1 MLVEDCKD
9 NKNFI
14 LFDSKAETL
23 FNDLQVYFDKDSR
36 DIFCNGSLNGEVFND
51 IPLRNVIS
59 KHYKTD
65 KLYNKNSCMWDM
77 RRDNL
82 STSQMYF
89 NSDKYFS
96 VKNEISFI
104 RNLGSVYEVN
114 IIKNGK
120 HILLGYFN
128 NIIHAYE
135 AYSEAYKLFL
145 QELAL
150 NPSSNVAGN
159 IDGRSS
165 DFHGRFF
172 LNINGINFYLPS
184 WYDIDD
190 RKTLCNDIIKTHS
203 DEFVYSL
210 PVLKNDRHG
219 ESVEHNLS
227 LLASYIIS
235 VDDENNSQHLLPSRY
250 LRQKKN
256 ENEINFI
263 FS

>member
-1 MLVEDCKD
+1 M
-9 NKNFI
+9 
-14 LFDSKAETL
+14 
-23 FNDLQVYFDKDSR
+23 QVYFDKNSR
-36 DIFCNGSLNGEVFND
+36 DIFCNGSLNGNTFND
-51 IPLRNVIS
+51 IPLRDVIS

-65 KLYNKNSCMWDM
+65 KLYNKNGCMWDM

-82 STSQMYF
+82 STSQLYG

-96 VKNEISFI
+96 VKNKISFI

-128 NIIHAYE
+128 NIFHAYE

-145 QELAL
+145 QELEL

>member
-1 MLVEDCKD
+1 MVNDYID
-9 NKNFI
+9 NKNFVLLDLKYKSI
-14 LFDSKAETL
+14 FD
-23 FNDLQVYFDKDSR
+23 DLQVYFDKDSHDVFCNCTINGKNIR
-36 DIFCNGSLNGEVFND
+36 DIL
-51 IPLRNVIS
+51 LRDALS
-59 KHYKTD
+59 KYYKTE
-65 KLYNKNSCMWDM
+65 KLYNKNGCMWDM
-77 RRDNL
+77 RKENL
-82 STSQMYF
+82 STSPLYGV
-89 NSDKYFS
+89 SDKYFDI
-96 VKNEISFI
+96 KNEISFI
-104 RNLGSVYEVN
+104 RKWGSVYEVN

-128 NIIHAYE
+128 NILHAYK
-135 AYSEAYKLFL
+135 AYSEAYKFSL
-145 QELAL
+145 QELKL
-150 NPSSNVAGN
+150 NSSSNVAGN

-165 DFHGRFF
+165 GFHARFF
-172 LNINGINFYLPS
+172 LNINGINFYLPN

-219 ESVEHNLS
+219 ESVERNLS

-235 VDDENNSQHLLPSRY
+235 FADEKNSQHLLPSRY